1 MNQLDQALQLAQQA
15 TPHCR
20 PNPRVGC
27 VIVSASGA
35 VIGRG
40 HTQPRG
46 QAHAEIMALRDAA
59 ARGANVAGS
68 TVYVTL
74 EPCSHQGHTPPCCDA
89 LIAAR
94 VGRVIIALPDPNP
107 LVAGQGIARL
117 RAAGIAVE
125 MADATVA
132 HTARQINIGFFQRM
146 QHGTPWVRLKTAAS
160 LDGASALHNGQSQWI
175 TGSAARA
182 DVQHWRARACAIL
195 TGSGTVLHDD
205 PLLNVRLPHFQQ
217 APEQPLQQPPQQPLH
232 QQAPQP
238 LLAIVDSQ
246 LRTPPSARLFSV
258 PQRQVLI
265 YTVANPEPA
274 NTHAQRRAALQAAGA
289 AIITLP
295 ASASGHIDLAHLL
308 QDLAQR
314 EINELHVEAGGTL
327 NAALLQQG
335 LVDEILAYIAPV
347 LLGAGQPLAALPAL
361 QNLQQATHWHLQ
373 QVTQI
378 GNDARLQLRRKP

>member
-15 TPHCR
+15 TAYCR

-27 VIVSASGA
+27 VIVSAQGA

-40 HTQPRG
+40 QTQARG

-59 ARGANVAGS
+59 ARGADVAAS

-74 EPCSHQGHTPPCCDA
+74 EPCSHHGRTPPCCDA

-94 VGRVIIALPDPNP
+94 VARVIIAQIDPNP

-125 MADATVA
+125 IATETADATTA
-132 HTARQINIGFFQRM
+132 HAARQLNIGFFQRM
-146 QHGTPWVRLKTAAS
+146 QHGTPWVRLKTASS
-160 LDGASALHNGQSQWI
+160 LDGTSALHNGQSQWI

-205 PLLNVRLPHFQQ
+205 PLLNVRLPHFAQQ
-217 APEQPLQQPPQQPLH
+217 QL
-232 QQAPQP
+232 PQP

-265 YTVANPEPA
+265 YTVASPAQANPTQAHTTEA
-274 NTHAQRRAALQAAGA
+274 AAHMRRGAALQAAGA
-289 AIITLP
+289 TIITLP
-295 ASASGHIDLAHLL
+295 ASASGHLSLAHLL
-308 QDLAQR
+308 QNLAQR
-314 EINELHVEAGGTL
+314 EINELHVEAGGKL

-335 LVDEILAYIAPV
+335 LVNEILAYIAPV

-361 QNLQQATHWHLQ
+361 QNLQQATHWQLQ

-378 GNDARLQLRRKP
+378 GNDARRQLLRQP

>member
-15 TPHCR
+15 TAHCR

-27 VIVSASGA
+27 VIVSAQGA

-40 HTQPRG
+40 QTQARG

-59 ARGANVAGS
+59 ARGADVAGS

-74 EPCSHQGHTPPCCDA
+74 EPCSHHGRTPPCCDA

-94 VGRVIIALPDPNP
+94 VARVIIAQIDPNP

-125 MADATVA
+125 MADAATA
-132 HTARQINIGFFQRM
+132 HTARQLNIGFFQRM
-146 QHGTPWVRLKTAAS
+146 QHGTPWVRLKTASS
-160 LDGASALHNGQSQWI
+160 LDGTSALHNGQSQWI

-182 DVQHWRARACAIL
+182 DVQHWRERACAIL
-195 TGSGTVLHDD
+195 TGSGTVLHDN
-205 PLLNVRLPHFQQ
+205 PLLNVRLPHFEQQ
-217 APEQPLQQPPQQPLH
+217 QL
-232 QQAPQP
+232 PQP

-246 LRTPPSARLFSV
+246 LRTPPSARLFCV

-265 YTVANPEPA
+265 YTVAHPAQANPTQ
-274 NTHAQRRAALQAAGA
+274 THTTEAAAHMQRGTALQAAGA
-289 AIITLP
+289 TIITLP
-295 ASASGHIDLAHLL
+295 ASASGHINLAHLL

-314 EINELHVEAGGTL
+314 EINELHVEAGGKL

-335 LVDEILAYIAPV
+335 LVNEILAYIAPV
-347 LLGAGQPLAALPAL
+347 LLGTGQPLAALPAL
-361 QNLQQATHWHLQ
+361 QNLQHASHWQLQ
-373 QVTQI
+373 QVTQL
-378 GNDARLQLRRKP
+378 GNDARLQLLRQP

>member
-1 MNQLDQALQLAQQA
+1 MNRLDQALQLAQQA
-15 TPHCR
+15 TAYCR

-27 VIVSASGA
+27 VIVSAQGA

-40 HTQPRG
+40 QTQARG

-59 ARGANVAGS
+59 ARGADVAGS

-74 EPCSHQGHTPPCCDA
+74 EPCSHHGRTPPCCDA
-89 LIAAR
+89 LIAAH
-94 VGRVIIALPDPNP
+94 VARVIIALPDPNP

-125 MADATVA
+125 MADAATA
-132 HTARQINIGFFQRM
+132 HTARQLNIGFFQRM
-146 QHGTPWVRLKTAAS
+146 QHGTPWVRLKTASS
-160 LDGASALHNGQSQWI
+160 LDGTSALHNGQSQWI

-195 TGSGTVLHDD
+195 TGSGTVLHDN
-205 PLLNVRLPHFQQ
+205 PLLNVRLPHFAQQ
-217 APEQPLQQPPQQPLH
+217 QL
-232 QQAPQP
+232 PQP

-265 YTVANPEPA
+265 YTVASPTQA
-274 NTHAQRRAALQAAGA
+274 NATEAADRTQRRSDLQAAGA
-289 AIITLP
+289 TIVTLP
-295 ASASGHIDLAHLL
+295 TLASGHADLTCLL
-308 QDLAQR
+308 HDLAQR
-314 EINELHVEAGGTL
+314 EINELHVEAGGKL

-335 LVDEILAYIAPV
+335 LVNEILAYIAPV

-361 QNLQQATHWHLQ
+361 QNLQQATHWQLQ

-378 GNDARLQLRRKP
+378 GNDARLQLRRQP

>member
-15 TPHCR
+15 TAYCR

-27 VIVSASGA
+27 VIVSAQGA

-40 HTQPRG
+40 QTQASG

-59 ARGANVAGS
+59 ARGADVAAS

-74 EPCSHQGHTPPCCDA
+74 EPCSHHGRTPPCCDA

-94 VGRVIIALPDPNP
+94 VARVIIAQIDPNP

-125 MADATVA
+125 IATETADATTA
-132 HTARQINIGFFQRM
+132 HAARQLNIGFFQRM
-146 QHGTPWVRLKTAAS
+146 QHGTPWVRLKAAYS
-160 LDGASALHNGQSQWI
+160 RDGTSALHNGQSQWI

-205 PLLNVRLPHFQQ
+205 PLLNVRLPHFAQQ
-217 APEQPLQQPPQQPLH
+217 QL
-232 QQAPQP
+232 PQP

-265 YTVANPEPA
+265 YTVAHPA
-274 NTHAQRRAALQAAGA
+274 QASPTHTHTTEAAAHMQRATALQAAGA
-289 AIITLP
+289 TIITLP
-295 ASASGHIDLAHLL
+295 ASASGHISLAHLL

-314 EINELHVEAGGTL
+314 EINELHVEAGGKL

-335 LVDEILAYIAPV
+335 LVNEILAYIAPV

-361 QNLQQATHWHLQ
+361 QNLQQATHWQLQ

-378 GNDARLQLRRKP
+378 GNDARLQLLRQP

>member
-15 TPHCR
+15 TAYCR

-27 VIVSASGA
+27 VIVSAQGA

-40 HTQPRG
+40 QTQARG

-59 ARGANVAGS
+59 ARGADVAAG
-68 TVYVTL
+68 TGYGRL
-74 EPCSHQGHTPPCCDA
+74 ESCSHHGRTPPCCVA
-89 LIAAR
+89 LRAAR
-94 VGRVIIALPDPNP
+94 VARVIIAQIDPNP

-125 MADATVA
+125 IATETADATTA
-132 HTARQINIGFFQRM
+132 HAARQLNIGFFQRM
-146 QHGTPWVRLKTAAS
+146 QHGTPWVRLKTASS
-160 LDGASALHNGQSQWI
+160 LDGTSALHNGQSQWI

-205 PLLNVRLPHFQQ
+205 PLLNVRLPHFAQQ
-217 APEQPLQQPPQQPLH
+217 QL
-232 QQAPQP
+232 PQP

-265 YTVANPEPA
+265 YTVASPA
-274 NTHAQRRAALQAAGA
+274 QASPTHAHTTEAAAHMQRATALQAAGA
-289 AIITLP
+289 TIITLP
-295 ASASGHIDLAHLL
+295 ASASGHLSLAHLL
-308 QDLAQR
+308 QNLAQR
-314 EINELHVEAGGTL
+314 EINELHVEAGGKL

-335 LVDEILAYIAPV
+335 LVNEILAYIAPV

-361 QNLQQATHWHLQ
+361 QNLQQATHWQLQ

-378 GNDARLQLRRKP
+378 GNDARLQLLRQP